1 MTIDY
6 NSLAKRN
13 ATYSSLE
20 EKWETVDDLWKGTDG
35 MREAGQKHLPKG
47 KNEKSEI
54 YSERLNE
61 ATLVNFYKRAVTK
74 SVDFI
79 VAEDIIVN
87 NVQGQFRDFYD
98 DVDAEGRDITEFTE
112 DILRMAI
119 HYGVAYQLT
128 DSSIDGGRPYI
139 LEINPRNVL
148 GFDTRRI
155 NDQETLTSFRYYET
169 LSAET
174 NDDTNTV
181 QSGEVADRIRLYN
194 LVIPG
199 DEESY
204 SILPDE
210 LQPEFMSGEP
220 YVEYAIIKREKQTTG
235 LTTGSDMTEWVFD
248 RGGILEGL
256 EEIPVD
262 AVYGNRTSFFIGT
275 PVYMDTAELNIK
287 HWRSGSL
294 QDYAL
299 KFGRYPFQIVSGVG
313 QTKPTS
319 PNNPNDDPAA
329 SVTTKIEIPAGPGN
343 FFGIAN
349 ENVSVHEFTAGIS
362 ALEPGFKDL
371 ELIEQQIMQTAP
383 VLALN
388 NQSGDLT
395 ATATAVNT
403 AGAVKLVKRIA
414 RRYKKT
420 LMGSA
425 ARLAAYF
432 NTNTLPMFEMN
443 LEMFDR
449 GIVNDRPNTVPTD
462 E

>member
-6 NSLAKRN
+6 NTLAQRN
-13 ATYSSLE
+13 ATFKSLE
-20 EKWETVDDLWKGTDG
+20 DKWSTVDDLWKGTDG
-35 MREAGQKHLPKG
+35 MREAGRKHLPKG
-47 KNEKSEI
+47 KNEKQET
-54 YSERLNE
+54 YEERLNE

-79 VAEDIIVN
+79 TAEDIIVT
-87 NVQGQFRDFYD
+87 NVQGDFRDFYD
-98 DVDAEGRDITEFTE
+98 DVDAEGRDITEYSE
-112 DILRMAI
+112 DILKMAI

-148 GFDTRRI
+148 GFDTARI
-155 NDQETLTSFRYYET
+155 NEQETLTQFRYFET

-174 NDDTNTV
+174 NDASNTV
-181 QSGEVADRIRLYN
+181 QSGEVADTIRVYN
-194 LVIPG
+194 LVVPG
-199 DEESY
+199 DDSTY
-204 SILPDE
+204 SILPE
-210 LQPEFMSGEP
+210 GLQSESLTGEP
-220 YVEYAIIKREKQTTG
+220 YVEYIVMRREKEESSFQ
-235 LTTGSDMTEWVFD
+235 SASMTQWVFE
-248 RGGILEGL
+248 RGGVLEGVT
-256 EEIPVD
+256 EIPID
-262 AVYGNRTSFFIGT
+262 AVYGNRTSFYIGT

-299 KFGRYPFQIVSGVG
+299 KFGRYPFQLVSGVG
-313 QTKPTS
+313 QTKPSS
-319 PNNPNDDPAA
+319 PNNPNDDPAS

-343 FFGIAN
+343 FYGIAN

-371 ELIEQQIMQTAP
+371 ELIEKQIIETAP
-383 VLALN
+383 ILALN

-403 AGAVKLVKRIA
+403 AGAVKMVKRIA

-420 LMGSA
+420 LMTSA
-425 ARLAAYF
+425 ARLSQYY
-432 NTNTLPMFEMN
+432 NTNTLPIFDIN
-443 LEMFDR
+443 LEMFER
-449 GIVNDRPNTVPTD
+449 GITNDRTTD
-462 E
+462 TTTE